1 MPSVIELQGAQSDFV
16 AFQFVVTFELTF
28 KPGGHQTILSA
39 PQHKSQFKK
48 TINQR
53 LTVVL

>member
-39 PQHKSQFKK
+39 PQHKSQF
-48 TINQR
+48 
-53 LTVVL
+53 